1 MKYRRIALHF
11 EAEVRKQVW
20 LLDDAQES
28 CLTSPCDG
36 AGSALRVSL
45 ESRGGSWEG
54 RPGSGTMQRDLLPE
68 LRVKFSAALAFSK
81 FQTGLDFFLFNYSV
95 PTILGAVLGC
105 GDKNIFRKN
114 EGSEDGGDVSL

>member
-1 MKYRRIALHF
+1 MKQTL
-11 EAEVRKQVW
+11 EKQVW
-20 LLDDAQES
+20 LFDGAQES

-36 AGSALRVSL
+36 AGSALEVSL

-54 RPGSGTMQRDLLPE
+54 QPGSGALWMDLLPE
-68 LRVKFSAALAFSK
+68 LRVKFSAAPTFSK

-105 GDKNIFRKN
+105 GDKNFFRKN
-114 EGSEDGGDVSL
+114 EGSEGGGDVSL